1 MLIEAL
7 NDELISYTRYENNQ
21 IIYIDKEGKDYK
33 VKDEITF
40 SNWVKNYKSIPHIK
54 VEGLEDNNYHLQLLK
69 DYDLNFKMKNVIL
82 FYHK

>member
-69 DYDLNFKMKNVIL
+69 DYDLN
-82 FYHK
+82 